1 MQLFRR
7 LRGAIPSR
15 LRQDDGPN
23 YFFFHFRA
31 FRAKLALLRVLGF
44 LEFFMDF
51 SLETGIFFPFL
62 APADF
67 LSLPRFDF
75 LILIAIEITSDLHN
89 LAKGG
94 MLPV

>member
-1 MQLFRR
+1 
-7 LRGAIPSR
+7 
-15 LRQDDGPN
+15 
-23 YFFFHFRA
+23 
-31 FRAKLALLRVLGF
+31 
-44 LEFFMDF
+44 
-51 SLETGIFFPFL
+51 LETGIFFPFL